1 MTAALLFLVALAMP
15 MNAPGDAAPAPA
27 AKPPRVLLETSLG
40 NIEIELDRAK
50 APISV
55 DNFLQ
60 YVKAGH
66 YDGVA
71 FHRVIPGFMIQT
83 GGFTPDMQQ
92 KPTRPAIK
100 NESDNG
106 LSNARGTLAMAR
118 TSAPDSASSQ
128 FFINLVDNGRLDY
141 PKVSG
146 SGYAVFGKVVN
157 GMDVVDKIGK
167 VQTTTRG
174 QYADVPMQAVIIKKA
189 TIQ

>member
-1 MTAALLFLVALAMP
+1 MTALLFLAALALP
-15 MNAPGDAAPAPA
+15 MSGDAAPAA
-27 AKPPRVLLETSLG
+27 SAKPPRVLLETSLG
-40 NIEIELDRAK
+40 NIEIELDQAK

-55 DNFLQ
+55 ENFLQ

-100 NESDNG
+100 NESNNG
-106 LSNARGTLAMAR
+106 VSNARGTLAMAR

-128 FFINLVDNGRLDY
+128 FFINLVDNSRLDY

-174 QYADVPMQAVIIKKA
+174 QYGDVPVQAVIIKKA
-189 TIQ
+189 SIQ